1 MSLIYILGTDKKIE
15 KNSSN
20 LMLEEVDISYY
31 KKLENN
37 DQFLT
42 ERNYYLLNTPSVIG
56 YDIRNIEDFDIDI
69 NKKYFQN
76 FLKDIK
82 KLFYMG
88 LKEISLYQFVE
99 RNDLNIQENILEETQ
114 DLSLNPN
121 DYKEDF
127 FSLNFNTKYRFIHNS

>member
-127 FSLNFNTKYRFIHNS
+127 LSLNFNTKYRFIYEF

>member
-127 FSLNFNTKYRFIHNS
+127 LSLNFNTKYRFIHNS

>member
-20 LMLEEVDISYY
+20 LMLEEVDIPYY

-42 ERNYYLLNTPSVIG
+42 EKNYYLLNTPSVIG

-127 FSLNFNTKYRFIHNS
+127 LSLNFNTKYRFIYEF

>member
-20 LMLEEVDISYY
+20 LMLEEVDISSY

-127 FSLNFNTKYRFIHNS
+127 LSLNFNTKYRFIHNS

>member
-20 LMLEEVDISYY
+20 LMLEEVDISCY

-37 DQFLT
+37 HQFLT
-42 ERNYYLLNTPSVIG
+42 EKYYYLLNTPSVIG

-82 KLFYMG
+82 KIFYMG
-88 LKEISLYQFVE
+88 SKQISLYQFVE

-127 FSLNFNTKYRFIHNS
+127 LSLNFNTKYRFIHNF